1 MMNNSSWNFKKRK
14 KKYPQLA
21 RVNRTPGV
29 LGGQIPGPIATST
42 GQVHISAAGWDR
54 PELLGHSKFN
64 TFCTYQLFPM
74 LPEIPLSG
82 CVMGFK
88 YPQGVERESDSGKDT
103 ERRLPAA
110 TAVQSHRVT
119 SCIKFL
125 PFLIPTSPYPHNSLP
140 SGPDP

>member
-1 MMNNSSWNFKKRK
+1 
-14 KKYPQLA
+14 
-21 RVNRTPGV
+21 
-29 LGGQIPGPIATST
+29 
-42 GQVHISAAGWDR
+42 
-54 PELLGHSKFN
+54 
-64 TFCTYQLFPM
+64 M
-74 LPEIPLSG
+74 LPKISLSG

-110 TAVQSHRVT
+110 TAVQSCRIT

-125 PFLIPTSPYPHNSLP
+125 PFPIPTSPYPHNSLP